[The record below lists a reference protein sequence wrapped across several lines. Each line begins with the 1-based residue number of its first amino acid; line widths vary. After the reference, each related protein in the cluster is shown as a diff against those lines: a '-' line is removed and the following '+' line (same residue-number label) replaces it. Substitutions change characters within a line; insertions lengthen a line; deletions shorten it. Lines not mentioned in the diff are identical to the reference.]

1 MKVFVE
7 LGACDFETLTPLLMS
22 GWKGYFIEPIPVYM
36 NSLRTNIQN
45 QNLADNAIF
54 EQSAITNYNGT
65 IEMVYVTD
73 PNEQWQRG
81 ISHVHSNDG
90 NVSNFTSNLI
100 YRNEFTSERVTV
112 PSLTLNSFL
121 KKHDINQID
130 LLKIDVEG
138 HELIILENYDWVI
151 KPNLLKIEHKFV
163 NDIRLTNLLT
173 ERGYFVWQEV
183 DDMYAF
189 LK

>member
-1 MKVFVE
+1 
-7 LGACDFETLTPLLMS
+7 
-22 GWKGYFIEPIPVYM
+22 
-36 NSLRTNIQN
+36 
-45 QNLADNAIF
+45 
-54 EQSAITNYNGT
+54 
-65 IEMVYVTD
+65 
-73 PNEQWQRG
+73 
-81 ISHVHSNDG
+81 
-90 NVSNFTSNLI
+90 VSNFTSNLI